1 MHLYRAH
8 TADFPAASP
17 VLITMLM
24 RRSIGPSHFFY
35 PHRQLPAG
43 QHCHCHNE
51 GCVESFNFR
60 DRRVEAKP
68 IEMCSRFQ
76 RSVGVAA
83 LLVTHIALGTIA
95 SRAGLGRMVHSA
107 FQELA
112 PLSPSLEDTE
122 GMMRE
127 RAYASSMMQST
138 AAGEPDTSR
147 DSKVVAPWPCI
158 ARCPRSIATQGLCG
172 L

>member
-1 MHLYRAH
+1 MRS
-8 TADFPAASP
+8 FWWAARQGP
-17 VLITMLM
+17 VQIPKK
-24 RRSIGPSHFFY
+24 IGFDP
-35 PHRQLPAG
+35 RQLPQRATAAEG
-43 QHCHCHNE
+43 HCHNE

-60 DRRVEAKP
+60 DRRVEAKT

-112 PLSPSLEDTE
+112 PLSPSLEDTV

-127 RAYASSMMQST
+127 RALASSMMQST